1 MTLLFAEKS
10 LEDSLPE
17 SQASAANVR
26 STSYTF
32 AIPGLSQED
41 PLTHKVEMRL
51 FLCHPAFSH
60 FVSNRRGEVKQADFQ
75 LERAL

>member
-32 AIPGLSQED
+32 AIPGLTQSGGPFNPQSGNEALLVPSSIQ
-41 PLTHKVEMRL
+41 PLCLK
-51 FLCHPAFSH
+51 
-60 FVSNRRGEVKQADFQ
+60 
-75 LERAL
+75 